1 MTVLKNSPFETL
13 IAVVP
18 AAGIGKRMKADC
30 PKQYLK
36 IAGLTIL
43 EHTVLKLLSH
53 PSIAQVILAISQGD
67 EYFKVTSLSNHK
79 NVVAIEGG
87 QERIDSVLAGLKAID
102 SQTNTWVL
110 VHDAARP
117 CISHKD
123 IDALIASCRSTNH
136 GGLLASP
143 VRDTMKR
150 ADVKQQVKSTVERST
165 LWHALTPQMYQT
177 KPLIMALEQAQADNV
192 LITDES
198 SAMEHVGEASSL
210 VQGSSENIK
219 VTRPEDLALAEFYL
233 ANSSDVTNIG

>member
-1 MTVLKNSPFETL
+1 MTELKNSEFDNL
-13 IAVVP
+13 IVVVP

-36 IAGLTIL
+36 IAKLTVL

-53 PSIAQVILAISQGD
+53 PRIKQVILAISYGD
-67 EYFKVTSLSNHK
+67 EYFKDTSLYNHSD
-79 NVVAIEGG
+79 VVTVEGG
-87 QERIDSVLAGLKAID
+87 QERVDSVLAGLKAIN
-102 SQTNTWVL
+102 SQISAWVL

-123 IDALIASCRSTNH
+123 IDVLIARCRSTNY

-150 ADVKQQVKSTVERST
+150 ADAKQQVKSTVERST

-177 KPLIMALEQAQADNV
+177 KQLIKALEQALAAKA

-198 SAMEHVGEASSL
+198 SAMEYVGLPSSL

-219 VTRPEDLALAEFYL
+219 ITRPEDLALAAFYL
-233 ANSSDVTNIG
+233 DKSCNTN